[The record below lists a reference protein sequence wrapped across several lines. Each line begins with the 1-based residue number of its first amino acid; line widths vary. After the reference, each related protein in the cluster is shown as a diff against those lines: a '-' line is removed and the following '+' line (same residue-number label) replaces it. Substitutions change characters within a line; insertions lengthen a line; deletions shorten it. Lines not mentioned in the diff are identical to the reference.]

1 MEIGKCRLAEDDAQ
15 GGSVVDIHEFDSV
28 RRDLD
33 NPELS
38 GHLLAFLYEDDT
50 RIRIEDSGPLF
61 LTVNHVCGN
70 AIER

>member
-1 MEIGKCRLAEDDAQ
+1 MEIGNWRLAKSDAQ
-15 GGSVVDIHEFDSV
+15 HGAVAYIHEFDRV

-33 NPELS
+33 DPELS
-38 GHLLAFLYEDDT
+38 GHLLAFLCEDDT

-70 AIER
+70 SVER